1 MLRTFPIFLLFL
13 SNLFGYIVIE
23 HYPVKYFVPE
33 YRIKLTTKM
42 KDYYHGFES
51 AKLYFR
57 PVSPTL
63 QNAPFYTVYMNC
75 DPDKMCE
82 AILPAPLKTTKQIE
96 YYIEAVDNVGD
107 IYKTQNFTIPQIE
120 LPNWQIDDI
129 GSVEIITTAK
139 IADNV
144 PIDGFGERVQIRY
157 ISSNI
162 DKAKRVESRFIPSDE
177 VNMTK
182 PEEQTIELNQIK
194 NVTDE
199 KVDLTGVWSVRKT
212 LSSCL
217 SGLYAHKIIKIS
229 SHNGKIIDNKTYKK
243 GTRFLYTEKDGYVC
257 QLIDDTD
264 NGSMVGQDSVYDYK
278 SFFEALKFGL
288 RDDEYV
294 KLLEFSKDKIAYEL
308 HSKGKV
314 LTTVYKREPDSIFFE

>member
-1 MLRTFPIFLLFL
+1 
-13 SNLFGYIVIE
+13 
-23 HYPVKYFVPE
+23 
-33 YRIKLTTKM
+33 M

-57 PVSPTL
+57 PVSISL
-63 QNAPFYTVYMNC
+63 QNLPFYTVYMECN
-75 DPDKMCE
+75 PDKVCE
-82 AILPAPLKTTKQIE
+82 ATLPAPLKTTEQIE

-139 IADNV
+139 TTDNV

-162 DKAKRVESRFIPSDE
+162 DKAKRVESRFVPSDE
-177 VNMTK
+177 INMTK

-199 KVDLTGVWSVRKT
+199 KVDLAGVWSVRKT

-257 QLIDDTD
+257 RLIDDTD
-264 NGSMVGQDSVYDYK
+264 SGSMVGQDSIYDYK